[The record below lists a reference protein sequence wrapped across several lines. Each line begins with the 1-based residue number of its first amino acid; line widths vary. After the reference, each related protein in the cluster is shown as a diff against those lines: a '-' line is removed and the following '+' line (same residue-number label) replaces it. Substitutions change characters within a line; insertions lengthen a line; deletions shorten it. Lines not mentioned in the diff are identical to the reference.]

1 MRSCFKLAGVAVLAA
16 ATAGISLAAG
26 PALRASAVVRAD
38 PATGRLI
45 RTVVAPSARL
55 APESVNQLIE
65 EAARKYDIDPLLVHS
80 VIRAESNYNPFAV
93 SGKGAQGLMQ
103 LIPATAERFNVTNS
117 FDIRQNIDAGARYL
131 KHLIETFGDER
142 LAVAAYNAG
151 EGAVERYHRKVPPFR
166 ETQEYVER
174 VGRTYG
180 NLRRDQDQRGEE
192 GPSYR
197 PLEAFIDQEGRLH
210 LRTR

>member
-1 MRSCFKLAGVAVLAA
+1 MRYCFNLAGAAVLVVGTAA
-16 ATAGISLAAG
+16 ISLAAG
-26 PALRASAVVRAD
+26 PALRANAVVRAD

-55 APESVNQLIE
+55 APESVNRLIE

-93 SGKGAQGLMQ
+93 SVKGAQGLMQ

-131 KHLIETFGDER
+131 KHLLETFGDER

-151 EGAVERYHRKVPPFR
+151 EGAVERYRRKVPPYR

-174 VGRTYG
+174 VGETYG
-180 NLRRDQDQRGEE
+180 HLKSNRDQRGEE
-192 GPSYR
+192 GPGYR
-197 PLEAFIDQEGRLH
+197 PLEAFIDEQGRLH